1 MHFKIIQQS
10 FFFGLLALVSLSFLF
25 IIHDFLMPIFWAIV
39 FAILFNPLQQKWLSV
54 TKKRASFSSFLT
66 IVTILLIVFVPLSI
80 VGSLVLKES
89 VDFYQQLSTTNTE
102 GVQIDFLEKI
112 TVVSRYLEDFG
123 VEEAEFKER
132 VTAWGGQA
140 SRWLASQAVV
150 FGQSTFSVIVQFFVM
165 IYILFFMFRDG
176 PAIEKWLI
184 HILPLGDHKE
194 RRLFARF
201 VSTTR
206 AVIKGTLVIGIIQG
220 AIGGILFWVA
230 GIKGAVL
237 WAVLMTLL
245 SVIPAVGP
253 ALVWLPAGILLL
265 LTGSLWQGILILAG
279 GAVIISLID
288 NILRPRLVGKD
299 TQMPDTFILIS
310 TLGGLSIFGITGF
323 VIGPIVAGFFIA
335 MWHMFEEQYRRE
347 LELHG

>member
-1 MHFKIIQQS
+1 MQFKRIQQS
-10 FFFGLLALVSLSFLF
+10 FFFGLLALVSLAFLW
-25 IIHDFLMPIFWAIV
+25 IIHGFLMPIFWAIV
-39 FAILFNPLQQKWLSV
+39 FAILFNPLHQKWLSA
-54 TKKRASFSSFLT
+54 TKQSPNFSSFLT
-66 IVTILLIVFVPLSI
+66 IATILLIVFVPLSI

-89 VDFYQQLSTTNTE
+89 VDFYQQISLANTE
-102 GVQIDFLEKI
+102 GVQIDFLER
-112 TVVSRYLEDFG
+112 TAVVSNYLESFG
-123 VEEAEFKER
+123 VEEVEFREK
-132 VTAWGGQA
+132 VATFAGQA
-140 SRWLASQAVV
+140 SKWLTAQAVV
-150 FGQSTFSVIVQFFVM
+150 FGQSTFAVIVQFFVM
-165 IYILFFMFRDG
+165 LYILFFMLRDG

-184 HILPLGDHKE
+184 HILPLGDRKE

-201 VSTTR
+201 TSTTR

-220 AIGGILFWVA
+220 TIGGILFWIA

-245 SVIPAVGP
+245 SVVPAVGP
-253 ALVWLPAGILLL
+253 GLVWLPAGIILI
-265 LTGSLWQGILILAG
+265 LTGSLWQGILILVG
-279 GAVIISLID
+279 GGLIISLID
-288 NILRPRLVGKD
+288 NILRPHLVGKD

>member
-1 MHFKIIQQS
+1 MEFNRIKQS
-10 FFFGLLALVSLSFLF
+10 FFFGLLALVSLAFLY
-25 IIHDFLMPIFWAIV
+25 IIHGFLMPIFWAIV
-39 FAILFNPLQQKWLSV
+39 FAILFNPVQQKWLSI
-54 TKKRASFSSFLT
+54 TKKRAGFSSFLT
-66 IVTILLIVFVPLSI
+66 IITILLIVFIPLSI

-102 GVQIDFLEKI
+102 GVQIDFFDKI
-112 TVVSRYLEDFG
+112 AVVSRYLEDFG

-132 VTAWGGQA
+132 ITAFGGQA
-140 SRWLASQAVV
+140 SSWLASQAVV
-150 FGQSTFSVIVQFFVM
+150 FGQNTFSVIGQLFVM
-165 IYILFFMFRDG
+165 MYILFFMLRDG
-176 PAIEKWLI
+176 PSMEKWLI
-184 HILPLGDHKE
+184 HILPLGDRKE

-206 AVIKGTLVIGIIQG
+206 AVIKGTFVIGIIQG
-220 AIGGILFWVA
+220 AIGGILFWIA

-253 ALVWLPAGILLL
+253 ALVWFPTGILLL
-265 LTGSLWQGILILAG
+265 FTGSIWQGILILVG
-279 GAVIISLID
+279 GGLVISLID
-288 NILRPRLVGKD
+288 NILRPRLIGKD

-323 VIGPIVAGFFIA
+323 VIGPIIAGFFIA